1 MPLLACIAER
11 RSEARSQAAAP
22 LLLCLLPPVFWGSKS
37 LSTKSE
43 PRRPRKAGPQR
54 LASPGKP
61 LGNAS
66 DLARLSNE
74 ATGVRRSFT
83 KPDSI
88 PMKQELIHCV
98 QAFNT
103 SPPSF
108 LRLCHGFSS
117 KTETTTGGHAEHP
130 RADNSAH
137 RRPSTSSPPPHPSEG
152 RGRQMSPR
160 GVWKVSPGS
169 RINQV
174 PAHTA
179 RAIIYG

>member
-1 MPLLACIAER
+1 M
-11 RSEARSQAAAP
+11 
-22 LLLCLLPPVFWGSKS
+22 FWGSKS

-74 ATGVRRSFT
+74 ATGVRRGFA

-88 PMKQELIHCV
+88 PRMQELIHHV
-98 QAFNT
+98 QALHT

-117 KTETTTGGHAEHP
+117 KTETTKGGHSEHP
-130 RADNSAH
+130 CADNSKH
-137 RRPSTSSPPPHPSEG
+137 RRPSTSSPPPRPSEG
-152 RGRQMSPR
+152 RGRQMCPR